1 MAFHVP
7 RRLSVG
13 GKVEGNPMR
22 ACATCAEFE
31 QLLEKTSTDYWDVVL
46 RRSGGVESERVA
58 RLRATKA
65 AMDEALERYKRHR
78 EAAHSVA
85 ASSAK

>member
-1 MAFHVP
+1 
-7 RRLSVG
+7 
-13 GKVEGNPMR
+13 MR

-46 RRSGGVESERVA
+46 RRSDGVESERMT
-58 RLRATKA
+58 RLRASKR
-65 AMDEALERYKRHR
+65 AMDEALERYKQHR
-78 EAAHSVA
+78 ESAHSVA